1 VLLAL
6 GSNLEVPE
14 RQLAVAVE
22 QLGQIME
29 IEAVSD
35 VYLTEPV
42 GNLDQPDFLNLVVRG
57 RTHLPVYELLRV
69 AGRIED
75 RQGRRRGARNGPRV
89 IDVDVLAFGELV
101 LRSAELEVPHPRMM
115 DRAFVLVPLA
125 QVAPEWRNPV
135 SSRSAA
141 ARLAELDA
149 PQRISRLGPLRPSN
163 PPVQAIVPQNG
174 HYEA

>member
-57 RTHLPVYELLRV
+57 RTHIPVYELLRV

-75 RQGRRRGARNGPRV
+75 RQGRRRGERNGPRV

-135 SSRSAA
+135 SSRSAE

-149 PQRISRLGPLRPSN
+149 RQRISCLGPLRPLN
-163 PPVQAIVPQNG
+163 PPIQAIIPQKG
-174 HYEA
+174 HFEA